1 MSEAKLSRDVCSFL
15 RKNGCFYQRIES
27 ASTGVG
33 IPDLVIVVKG
43 GCIFVELKD
52 TSTSFTGSDIHVD
65 WRVGQVSWAYN
76 YFVHSG
82 RITFTL
88 LRSGDG
94 CYLIPM
100 NKRYTNA
107 VSKKDVCCYGS
118 LFDTL
123 KYLVKYGVEWCQLAN
138 NKY

>member
-15 RKNGCFYQRIES
+15 RKNGFFYQRIES

-52 TSTSFTGSDIHVD
+52 TSNYFTGSDIHVD

-82 RITFTL
+82 KTTFTL

-100 NKRYTNA
+100 KKRYTNV
-107 VSKKDVCCYGS
+107 VSKNDVCFYGS
-118 LFDTL
+118 LYSTI
-123 KYLVKYGVEWCQLAN
+123 KYLVEYGIN
-138 NKY
+138 